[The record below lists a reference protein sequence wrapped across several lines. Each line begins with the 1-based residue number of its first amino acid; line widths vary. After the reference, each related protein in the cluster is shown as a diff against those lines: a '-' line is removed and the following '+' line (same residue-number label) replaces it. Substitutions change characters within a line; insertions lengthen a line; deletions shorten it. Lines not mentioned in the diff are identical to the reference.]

1 MMERLLA
8 RGAAIAAREA
18 DVMAALIE
26 QAARDELPSDVG
38 VELVDG
44 GVVIFG
50 RGLLQRFLFD
60 GRLRGLAMLAKGL
73 RR

>member
-18 DVMAALIE
+18 DFMAELIE
-26 QAARDELPSDVG
+26 QAARDELPPDVG
-38 VELVDG
+38 VERIDG
-44 GVVIFG
+44 GVAIFG
-50 RGLLQRFLFD
+50 RGVLRRFLFD
-60 GRLRGLAMLAKGL
+60 ARLRGLAMLAKGL